1 MHFMRKLLPSI
12 FILSFLFSST
22 LGYSQKDRFA
32 YAVTDLN
39 KEGAGWNALRKI
51 DLKTGE
57 FSSFLFDG
65 TNIKTVLYD
74 ANTKAELSIP
84 DTEKNANILRT
95 PFGTGVA
102 AASYD
107 RRNNRLYF
115 TPMFIDQLRYIDLK
129 TMKIYYV
136 SDQTFT
142 GSGNLHNSGAKSI
155 TRMVINP
162 DGVGYAISNDGQTF
176 LKFTT
181 GKTNT
186 ITSLGSL
193 VDDPENKTVSIFN
206 SCTSFGGDMISDE
219 KGNLYIIT
227 ARNHVFKVNPDT
239 KVAKH
244 VGSIKGLPS
253 KFTVNGAVVDGEGNL
268 IVSSAVDASGYYV
281 VNPRTWES
289 SLFAAAK
296 DVYKSSDLAN
306 SNYLNFSRSSG
317 STSVIDLLTQ
327 QQLPYSKLVQVY
339 PNPVVSNQFTMQFNQ
354 VPTGEYT
361 MDLSDVMGRTIMQRK
376 ISIQNENQTQT
387 VPLTLK
393 AQGIYLIKLT
403 DASQKLM
410 YQQKLMIQ

>member
-1 MHFMRKLLPSI
+1 MRKLLLSI
-12 FILSFLFSST
+12 LIFSLLFSST
-22 LGYSQKDRFA
+22 PGYAQKDRFA

-39 KEGAGWNALRKI
+39 KDGAGWNALRKI

-74 ANTKAELSIP
+74 AHSKAELSIP
-84 DTEKNANILRT
+84 DTEKNANILRM

-102 AASYD
+102 AAAYD

-162 DGVGYAISNDGQTF
+162 DGIGYAISNDGKTF

-181 GKTNT
+181 GKNIST
-186 ITSLGSL
+186 TSLGSL
-193 VDDPENKTVSIFN
+193 VDDPENNGVSIFN

-227 ARNHVFKVNPDT
+227 ARNHVFKVSPDT
-239 KVAKH
+239 KIAKH
-244 VGSIKGLPS
+244 IGTIKGLPAT
-253 KFTVNGAVVDGEGNL
+253 FTVNGAVVDGEGNL

-281 VNPRTWES
+281 VNPKTWES
-289 SLFAAAK
+289 SLFQAAK
-296 DVYKSSDLAN
+296 DIYKSSDLAN
-306 SNYLNFSRSSG
+306 SNYLNTSRSSG

-339 PNPVVSNQFTMQFNQ
+339 PNPVVTNQFTMQFNQ
-354 VPTGEYT
+354 VPMGEYT

-376 ISIQNENQTQT
+376 ISIQNENQTQA

>member
-1 MHFMRKLLPSI
+1 MRKLLPI
-12 FILSFLFSST
+12 ILSSSLLLTAT
-22 LGYSQKDRFA
+22 LGHSQNDRFA

-39 KEGAGWNALRKI
+39 KDGAGWNALRKI

-57 FSSFLFDG
+57 FSNFLFDG
-65 TNIKTVLYD
+65 TNAKAVLYD
-74 ANTKAELSIP
+74 ALTSKELSISE
-84 DTEKNANILRT
+84 TEKNAAVLRM

-102 AASYD
+102 AAAYD
-107 RRNNRLYF
+107 RKNNRLYF
-115 TPMFIDQLRYIDLK
+115 TPMFVDQLRYIDLK

-136 SDQTFT
+136 TDQTLS
-142 GSGNLHNSGAKSI
+142 GSGSLHNSNAKSI

-162 DGVGYAISNDGQTF
+162 DGIGYAISNDGLTF

-181 GKTNT
+181 GKNIS

-193 VDDPENKTVSIFN
+193 VDDPQNNGVSIFN

-227 ARNHVFKVNPDT
+227 ARNHVFKVSPET

-244 VGSIKGLPS
+244 IGNITGLPAT
-253 KFTVNGAVVDGEGNL
+253 FTVNGAVVDGDGNL

-281 VNPRTWES
+281 VNPKTWES
-289 SLFAAAK
+289 SLFQAAK
-296 DVYKSSDLAN
+296 DIYKSSDLAN
-306 SNYLNFSRSSG
+306 SNYLNTSRSSN
-317 STSVIDLLTQ
+317 STAVIDLLSQ

-339 PNPVVSNQFTMQFNQ
+339 PNPVVTNHFTMQFNQ
-354 VPTGEYT
+354 VPQGEYT

-376 ISIQNENQTQT
+376 ISIQNDNQTQA
-387 VPLTLK
+387 VPLSLK

-403 DASQKLM
+403 DASQKLL

>member
-12 FILSFLFSST
+12 FILSLLFSTSA
-22 LGYSQKDRFA
+22 YSQNDRFA
-32 YAVTDLN
+32 YAVTDLT
-39 KEGAGWNALRKI
+39 KDGAGWNALRKI

-65 TNIKTVLYD
+65 TNVKTVLYE
-74 ANTKAELSIP
+74 AHSKKELSIP
-84 DTEKNANILRT
+84 DTEKNAGVLRI

-102 AASYD
+102 AAAYD
-107 RRNNRLYF
+107 RKNNRLYF

-136 SDQTFT
+136 TDQALS
-142 GSGNLHNSGAKSI
+142 GGNLHNSNAKTI

-162 DGVGYAISNDGQTF
+162 DGIGYGISNDGKTF

-181 GKTNT
+181 DKNIS

-193 VDDPENKTVSIFN
+193 VDDPENKVSIFN

-244 VGSIKGLPS
+244 IGSIKGLPA
-253 KFTVNGAVVDGEGNL
+253 KFTVNGAVVDGDGNL

-281 VNPRTWES
+281 VNPKSWES
-289 SLFAAAK
+289 SIFQAAK
-296 DVYKSSDLAN
+296 DIYKSSDLAN
-306 SNYLNFSRSSG
+306 SNYLNSSRSSG

-327 QQLPYSKLVQVY
+327 QHLPYSKLVQVY

-354 VPTGEYT
+354 VPIGEYT
-361 MDLSDVMGRTIMQRK
+361 MDLSDVMGRTIMHRK
-376 ISIQNENQTQT
+376 ISIQNENQTQA
-387 VPLTLK
+387 VPLSLK